1 MASQA
6 EKYSVGMAGEHFVVA
21 ELLRRGVS
29 ASVTMGNAK
38 RADVIAVNTDSTKVV
53 IIEVKSSK
61 NKEWLVGNTPPQP
74 SSQPW
79 IFVHIPA
86 DGSPPRYFVLTAKEL
101 HDVLSPGDAEYRR
114 KFHAKHGVEFTGKGL
129 CKIKMVEA
137 QAFENTWK
145 TILDQIA

>member
-38 RADVIAVNTDSTKVV
+38 RADVIAVNIDSTKVV
-53 IIEVKSSK
+53 IVEVKSSK
-61 NKEWLVGNTPPQP
+61 KKEWLVGNSLPQP

-79 IFVHIPA
+79 VFVQIPA
-86 DGSPPRYFVLTAKEL
+86 DGSSPRYFILTAREL
-101 HDVLSPGDAEYRR
+101 HDVLSPGNTEYRR
-114 KFHAKHGVEFTGKGL
+114 KFHAKHGVEFTGKGVF
-129 CKIKMVEA
+129 KIKIVEA
-137 QAFENTWK
+137 QTFENTWK
-145 TILDQIA
+145 TILDQIG